1 MNLMKD
7 FCLVL
12 VRAAGFLFICT
23 LLFIYSVLESMQNIK
38 WIYIY
43 KILEDMI

>member
-7 FCLVL
+7 LFGPCESCWFLVHM
-12 VRAAGFLFICT
+12 